1 MGEPQRN
8 FVRAGNLKM
17 GIKKQGRDWYPTGQ
31 RIGQIKKCSGKEER
45 EKSGLPVNE

>member
-8 FVRAGNLKM
+8 FVRTRKLKM
-17 GIKKQGRDWYPTGQ
+17 GRKKHGRDWFPTGQ
-31 RIGQIKKCSGKEER
+31 RIGQIKKCFGKEER